1 MQALPTATLTGPPEH
16 AAAEGVA
23 AGGPAD
29 NDRSRV
35 VWWMW
40 VLTGALFSTYL
51 LLSLRL
57 HERLLSNSFDLAIF
71 EQVVRSYAAGHLPV
85 SEVRG
90 PNFPILGDHF
100 SPILALIAPFYWLWA
115 SPKVLLAV
123 QAALIAVSVLPLTLW
138 ARRALGSGAAAV
150 IGICYGVS
158 WGIASGVGFDFHEV
172 AFAVPLVVCSLTA
185 LANDRL
191 RQAAYWALPLLLV
204 KEDLGLTVAV
214 IGVLI
219 VRSGDRRLGITTAA
233 IGLGGTLL
241 EVLVILPSFNPAGGF
256 GRLEWLGVSG
266 GGGGSGDPLYQYTIG
281 LITPATKIITL
292 TLLLAPTL
300 CLALRSPLMWV
311 ALPTLLWRFAS
322 SYPEPWGTGYHYSLV
337 LMPIVFVAFIDALV
351 RRHSSKESVRR
362 YVAAC
367 AAISLLLLP
376 QFALWRLFEPAM
388 WRTDPR
394 IAVAHRLMD
403 QIPDGVTVQVSNEL
417 VPHLAN
423 RTSVS
428 LYGWP
433 ESRPNPQWIMVD
445 TLAPPYRLQVN
456 GLQMRESSL
465 DDVRG
470 RGYRTV
476 AEQAGFV
483 LLWRQG

>member
-1 MQALPTATLTGPPEH
+1 MQALPTATLTAPPEH
-16 AAAEGVA
+16 SAAEGVA

-40 VLTGALFSTYL
+40 ALTGALFSTYL
-51 LLSLRL
+51 LLSLLL
-57 HERLLSNSFDLAIF
+57 HEHLRTSSFDLAIF
-71 EQVVRSYAAGHLPV
+71 EQVVRSYAEGHLPV

-90 PNFPILGDHF
+90 PDFPVLGDHF
-100 SPILALIAPFYWLWA
+100 SPILALIAPLYWLWA

-138 ARRALGSGAAAV
+138 ARRALGSPPAAV
-150 IGICYGVS
+150 IGISYGIS
-158 WGIASGVGFDFHEV
+158 WGIASAVGYDFHEV
-172 AFAVPLVVCSLTA
+172 PFAVPLVMCSLTA

-204 KEDLGLTVAV
+204 KEDLGLTVAA

-219 VRSGDRRLGITTAA
+219 ARRGDRRLGITTAA

-241 EVLVILPSFNPAGGF
+241 EVLVILPSFNPAGGY
-256 GRLEWLGVSG
+256 GRLQWLGV
-266 GGGGSGDPLYQYTIG
+266 GGSTGGPGDLLYRFTIG
-281 LITPATKIITL
+281 LITPETKITTL
-292 TLLLAPTL
+292 VFLLAPTL
-300 CLALRSPLMWV
+300 FLALRSSLMWV

-322 SYPEPWGTGYHYSLV
+322 TYPEPWGTGYHYSLA
-337 LMPIVFVAFIDALV
+337 LMPIVFAAFVDALV
-351 RRHSSKESVRR
+351 RRHSSRGTVRR

-376 QFALWRLFEPAM
+376 QFPLWWLTQPGT
-388 WRTDPR
+388 WWTDPR

-403 QIPDGVTVQVSNEL
+403 RIPDDVTVQVSNSL
-417 VPHLAN
+417 VPQLAN

-433 ESRPNPQWIMVD
+433 ASRPNPQWIMVD
-445 TLAPPYRLQVN
+445 TWARPYRLQVN
-456 GLQMRESSL
+456 GMQMSESSL
-465 DDVRG
+465 DDLRR

-476 AEQAGFV
+476 TEQDGYV
-483 LLWRQG
+483 LLSRSG